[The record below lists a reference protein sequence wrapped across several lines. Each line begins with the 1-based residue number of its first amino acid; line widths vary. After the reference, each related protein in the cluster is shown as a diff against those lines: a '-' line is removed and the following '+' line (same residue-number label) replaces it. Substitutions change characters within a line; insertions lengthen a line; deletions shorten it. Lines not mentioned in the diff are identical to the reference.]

1 MKAEELYYELHL
13 LINKNN
19 NNRNINI
26 EKPHFVT
33 LFNRE
38 YDKWLYDVLNKKNND
53 SSINDLQE
61 LLVTGLPLK
70 PLQITPNYNIY
81 ELPDN
86 FFNLSEVRIKAVKEN
101 ITKTLFVY
109 NIHPKELNVYLQ
121 DEFSKPSFEWEES
134 ICVLSENNLIVYK
147 EDFEIEEMFLS
158 YYKNSQTIDLS
169 GYTKL
174 DGTMSVNR
182 NLILS
187 SVYQRQILD
196 RVAKEITR
204 EFENVQAFQ
213 MSQERI
219 V

>member
-182 NLILS
+182 DLILS

>member
-1 MKAEELYYELHL
+1 MTAEELYYELHL

-61 LLVTGLPLK
+61 LLVVDLPLN
-70 PLQITPNYNIY
+70 PLQINTNYNIY
-81 ELPDN
+81 KLPSN
-86 FFNLSEVRIKAVKEN
+86 FFNLSEVKISAVKEN

-134 ICVLSENNLIVYK
+134 ICIISENNLIVYK
-147 EDFEIEEMFLS
+147 DQFEIEQMFLS
-158 YYKNSQTIDLS
+158 YYKNSQTIDLA

-196 RVAKEITR
+196 RVAKELTR

-213 MSQERI
+213 MAQERI

>member
-61 LLVTGLPLK
+61 LLVTDLPLN

-81 ELPDN
+81 KLPDN
-86 FFNLSEVRIKAVKEN
+86 FFNLSEVKIKAVKEN
-101 ITKTLFVY
+101 LTKTLFVY

-134 ICVLSENNLIVYK
+134 ICIISENNLIVYK
-147 EDFEIEEMFLS
+147 EEFEIEQLFLS
-158 YYKNSQTIDLS
+158 YYKDGQTIDLY

-174 DGTMSVNR
+174 DGTMSTNKD
-182 NLILS
+182 LILS

>member
-19 NNRNINI
+19 NNRSINI

-61 LLVTGLPLK
+61 LLVTDLPLN

-81 ELPDN
+81 KLPNN
-86 FFNLSEVRIKAVKEN
+86 FFNLSEVKIKAVKEN
-101 ITKTLFVY
+101 LTKTLFVY

-134 ICVLSENNLIVYK
+134 ICTLSENNLIVYK
-147 EDFEIEEMFLS
+147 EEFEIEQLFLS
-158 YYKNSQTIDLS
+158 YYKDGQTIDLS

-182 NLILS
+182 DLILS

-213 MSQERI
+213 MAQERI